1 MSPQSSDLSEWCAM
15 YWRHN
20 TKVSYTWQNTAEA
33 AHSSATGPM
42 RLAWLVPVLCS
53 LPHHCTTRN
62 PRKGYERHS
71 QFKPTNLWNPP
82 VHCSVSV
89 PHVGLSRAFTRLLQ
103 LWDSGRHSHSSNELR
118 EKHLHHQLIHFT
130 TDSCSPKLP
139 SVLRWNQLLCSCHG
153 QRHPA
158 GFPELHQGILL
169 PTTTEPS
176 SLIGRGLVVS
186 HEHNIIVMLWM

>member
-1 MSPQSSDLSEWCAM
+1 M

-33 AHSSATGPM
+33 THSSATGPM

-103 LWDSGRHSHSSNELR
+103 LWDSRRHSHSSNELG

-130 TDSCSPKLP
+130 TDSCSPKLSLCWDEISFFAAATARGTLQDSLSFTRASFCPPPLSLPP
-139 SVLRWNQLLCSCHG
+139 S
-153 QRHPA
+153 
-158 GFPELHQGILL
+158 
-169 PTTTEPS
+169 
-176 SLIGRGLVVS
+176 
-186 HEHNIIVMLWM
+186 